1 MENRSENI
9 EVERDAL
16 LKQAFDVIM
25 KLDDE
30 KLKVLLERMGDCG
43 Q

>member
-1 MENRSENI
+1 MSNEKNEI
-9 EVERDAL
+9 QERDAL

-30 KLKVLLERMGDCG
+30 KLKVLLERMGDSG